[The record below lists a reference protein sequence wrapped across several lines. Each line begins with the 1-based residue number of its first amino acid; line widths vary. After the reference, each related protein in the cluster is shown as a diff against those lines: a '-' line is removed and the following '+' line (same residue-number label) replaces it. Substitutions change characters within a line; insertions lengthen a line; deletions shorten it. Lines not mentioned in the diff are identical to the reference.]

1 MNRNPQQGVALVAVI
16 FLIVVI
22 GAALVVISRLSI
34 SSSAQV
40 TQNLLQMR
48 AHRAASAGLEWATQR
63 LVEEGATA
71 CSAETT
77 VTVPAYGDYT
87 VTVRCTEGVYN
98 RPNPAAQRVFLF
110 RLTAE
115 AAFGTLNDANYV
127 WTQRNATV
135 EL

>member
-1 MNRNPQQGVALVAVI
+1 MNRKPQQGVALVAVI

-40 TQNLLQMR
+40 TQNLLQSR
-48 AHRAASAGLEWATQR
+48 ARQAASAGLEWATQR
-63 LVEEGATA
+63 LGEEGSGA
-71 CSAETT
+71 CAADTT
-77 VTVPAYGDYT
+77 ITVPAYSDYT
-87 VTVRCTEGVYN
+87 VTVSCTERAYN
-98 RPNPAAQRVFLF
+98 RPNPVSQRVFLY

-115 AAFGTLNDANYV
+115 AAFGNMNDANYV

>member
-1 MNRNPQQGVALVAVI
+1 MNRKPQQGVALVAVI

-40 TQNLLQMR
+40 TQNLLQTR
-48 AHRAASAGLEWATQR
+48 ARQAASAGLEWATQQ
-63 LVEEGATA
+63 LVEQGATA
-71 CSAETT
+71 CSANTA
-77 VTVPAYGDYT
+77 VTVPAYSNYT

-98 RPNPAAQRVFLF
+98 RPNPASQRVFLY

-115 AAFGTLNDANYV
+115 AAFGSLNDANYV

>member
-1 MNRNPQQGVALVAVI
+1 MNHKPQQGVALVAVI

-40 TQNLLQMR
+40 TQNLLQTR
-48 AHRAASAGLEWATQR
+48 ARQAASAGLEWATQQ
-63 LVEEGATA
+63 LVEQGATA
-71 CSAETT
+71 CSGNTT
-77 VTVPAYGDYT
+77 VAVPAYSDYT
-87 VTVRCTEGVYN
+87 VTVLCSEGVYN
-98 RPNPAAQRVFLF
+98 KPNPASQRVFLY
-110 RLTAE
+110 RLTAQ
-115 AAFGTLNDANYV
+115 AAFGSMNDANYV

>member
-1 MNRNPQQGVALVAVI
+1 MNHKPQQGVALVAVI

-40 TQNLLQMR
+40 TQNLLQTR
-48 AHRAASAGLEWATQR
+48 ARQAASAGLEWATQS
-63 LVEEGATA
+63 LVEQGATA
-71 CSAETT
+71 CTANTT
-77 VTVPAYGDYT
+77 VAVPAYSDYT

-98 RPNPAAQRVFLF
+98 RPNPASQRVFLY

-115 AAFGTLNDANYV
+115 ASFGNMNDTNYV